1 MWQTLEEAEKGIR
14 RLQRIEK
21 GLKSTV
27 PTLQR
32 PVKDLITKKISI
44 SNDEEML
51 DSTDESRQAG

>member
-21 GLKSTV
+21 GFKSTV
-27 PTLQR
+27 PTPQR
-32 PVKDLITKKISI
+32 PVKDLLTKKISI

-51 DSTDESRQAG
+51 DSTDKSRQAG

>member
-21 GLKSTV
+21 GLKSTA

-32 PVKDLITKKISI
+32 PIKDVITKKISI

-51 DSTDESRQAG
+51 DSTDKSRQAG